1 MLPPALCQATAVTL
15 VAPFHLPHPT
25 EASDRF
31 CSAWPGMLPA
41 APGVSRNTCPLH
53 VLPSGNVGIS
63 PSGLCCCLAV
73 AALAG
78 RDAESDTSVQIADEV
93 G

>member
-1 MLPPALCQATAVTL
+1 MLPPALCQATAVIL
-15 VAPFHLPHPT
+15 VAPFHPPHPT

-31 CSAWPGMLPA
+31 CSAWPGKLPA

-53 VLPSGNVGIS
+53 VLPSDNAYTS
-63 PSGLCCCLAV
+63 PSGVCCLAV

-93 G
+93 E

>member
-1 MLPPALCQATAVTL
+1 
-15 VAPFHLPHPT
+15 
-25 EASDRF
+25 
-31 CSAWPGMLPA
+31 MLPA

-53 VLPSGNVGIS
+53 VLPSDNVGIS
-63 PSGLCCCLAV
+63 PSGFCCLAV
-73 AALAG
+73 PALAG